1 MPNIYRYSVD
11 LLKEILEPLVKK
23 GLKAVL
29 IFGVIGNEDK
39 DELGSFAGGL
49 GKESCVHKALR
60 LLK

>member
-1 MPNIYRYSVD
+1 MPNVYRYSVD
-11 LLKEILEPLVKK
+11 LLKEFLEPLVIK

-29 IFGVIGNEDK
+29 LFGVIGNEHK
-39 DELGSFAGGL
+39 DEFGSMAGGL